1 MIKACLNG
9 DRHPRSHPRLPV
21 TPAQLAAAALAAAEA
36 GASMVHVHPRDERGL
51 ESLVSAH
58 IVEAVRAIRAEAPG
72 VPISVSTRAGIE
84 PNVRTRLSL
93 VSEWPSPDDGGPDC
107 ASVNWHEDGA
117 VEVARLLRARGIGVE
132 AGLWT
137 PRSATAF
144 VSTNWPWQVDRV
156 LVEVIPGTTPGSDGG
171 WAAERILAAMG
182 MVPAHVVVHGEQA
195 WAWPVLRWAQAAGY
209 SVRIGLEDT
218 LCLPTGREAYDNAE
232 LVAAAREQ
240 VPGSSSGWPI
250 PDPL

>member
-21 TPAQLAAAALAAAEA
+21 TPAQLAADARACAEA
-36 GASMVHVHPRDERGL
+36 GAAMVHVHPRDERGL
-51 ESLVSAH
+51 ESLLAEHVTA
-58 IVEAVRAIRAEAPG
+58 AVRAIRVEAPG
-72 VPISVSTRAGIE
+72 VPISVSTREGVE
-84 PNVRTRLSL
+84 PDLRRRLAL
-93 VSEWPSPDDGGPDC
+93 LAQWPGPEDGGPDC

-117 VEVARLLRARGIGVE
+117 TEIARLLMVRGIGVE

-137 PRSATAF
+137 PRAATRF

-156 LVEVIPGTTPGSDGG
+156 LVEAIPGTSPGSSGA
-171 WAAERILAAMG
+171 WAAERVLAALG
-182 MVPAHVVVHGEQA
+182 MVPVPVVVHGEQA
-195 WAWPVLRWAQAAGY
+195 WAWPVLRWAQSAGY

-218 LCLPTGREAYDNAE
+218 LVLPSGRQARDNAE
-232 LVAAAREQ
+232 LVLAAREQ
-240 VPGSSSGWPI
+240 VPGASSGWPV